1 MQIGDLG
8 NAIAVECHGN
18 TRRNNLHLVDHNLV
32 ARDVMSHNEGDAC
45 REEHEAK
52 DDSVDQVGCHLGQE
66 DSECPI
72 DDNVNQKEQ
81 QNHECDDDAV
91 EYESLHLLFITNFDT
106 FLYHEL
112 ANLRIRL
119 PFSLFKDKGSKFS
132 NSLIR
137 EKY

>member
-1 MQIGDLG
+1 
-8 NAIAVECHGN
+8 
-18 TRRNNLHLVDHNLV
+18 
-32 ARDVMSHNEGDAC
+32 MSHNEGDAC

-91 EYESLHLLFITNFDT
+91 EYQSLHLLI
-106 FLYHEL
+106 YHEFWFFSFS
-112 ANLRIRL
+112 RISE
-119 PFSLFKDKGSKFS
+119 FE
-132 NSLIR
+132 N
-137 EKY
+137 